1 MKEGSI
7 KRRPH
12 KSDQR
17 VCRESVSEE
26 GWEDE
31 KGAVLDRAQT
41 ENGERS
47 SRSTPH
53 SIISSPTP
61 SRGTD
66 GGRVD

>member
-1 MKEGSI
+1 MGEGSI

-17 VCRESVSEE
+17 FCRESGSEE

-31 KGAVLDRAQT
+31 KGAVLDRAQAQ
-41 ENGERS
+41 NGEQS

-53 SIISSPTP
+53 SITIKPNTKQ
-61 SRGTD
+61 RNRCGE
-66 GGRVD
+66 R